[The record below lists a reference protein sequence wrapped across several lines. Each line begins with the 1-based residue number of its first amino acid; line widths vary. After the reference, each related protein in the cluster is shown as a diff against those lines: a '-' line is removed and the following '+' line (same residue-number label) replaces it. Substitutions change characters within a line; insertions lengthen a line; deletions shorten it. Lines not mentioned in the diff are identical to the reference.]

1 MSIEQGVSAF
11 ENRAATLGERRTC
24 LVSEEDSLIRDF
36 EEHWSLG
43 DLEIKH
49 RLCDLLA
56 AQSLDCGLY
65 IVDTRVSDMDIWPAP
80 FTRWSDALHR
90 NWYLLVSKM
99 GDVPCPEYIPL
110 KIRFFER
117 EGLTADKLIDSAAK
131 EFDDELARRIV
142 VARYVASER
151 EFIIR
156 MESGKQYFLRLR
168 DLREADDSEVTEVVV
183 SEDQS
188 YFKMSQASGNCLE
201 IPWDVILYHCE
212 PAYRYYKHRQSR
224 EGVGNEGVGARL
236 RQIRKARGLSMAEL
250 ARHANM
256 HRPNVSRLEHGKYYP
271 SLTTLERLAE
281 ALDVPVAE
289 IVQRR
294 SA

>member
-1 MSIEQGVSAF
+1 MSIEHGVSAF

-24 LVSEEDSLIRDF
+24 LVSEEDSLIRDL

-43 DLEIKH
+43 GLEIKH
-49 RLCDLLA
+49 RLSELLDA
-56 AQSLDCGLY
+56 GSLDCGLY

-90 NWYLLVSKM
+90 NWYLLVSKT

-110 KIRFFER
+110 KMRFFER
-117 EGLTADKLIDSAAK
+117 EGLTADKLIDFAAK
-131 EFDDELARRIV
+131 ELDDELARRIV

-168 DLREADDSEVTEVVV
+168 DLGEADDSEVTDVVV

-188 YFKMSQASGNCLE
+188 YFKVSQASGNRLE

-212 PAYRYYKHRQSR
+212 PAYRYYKRGQSR
-224 EGVGNEGVGARL
+224 EGLGNEEVGARL
-236 RQIRKARGLSMAEL
+236 RQIRKARGLSVAEL

-281 ALDVPVAE
+281 ALEVPVAE
-289 IVQRR
+289 VIQRR
-294 SA
+294 SV